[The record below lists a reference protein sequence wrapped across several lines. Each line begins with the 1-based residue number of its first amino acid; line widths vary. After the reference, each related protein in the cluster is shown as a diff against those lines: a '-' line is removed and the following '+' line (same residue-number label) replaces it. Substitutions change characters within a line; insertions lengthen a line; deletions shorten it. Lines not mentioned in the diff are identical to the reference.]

1 MQESF
6 FWPSFYRNWLGV
18 VNKLAPSLAGSEQW
32 VSGGPRSD
40 SASPPLSI
48 IKPQATAS
56 RLLSSDYGLETRL
69 RSPPAGSEHSLTS
82 SPQDYR
88 PLHILDLSCVP
99 ISPNISVSSPI
110 SENPVSV
117 YRWRVFSTQSSE
129 DTQTNH
135 NSHD

>member
-1 MQESF
+1 MQGSF

-32 VSGGPRSD
+32 VSGVPH
-40 SASPPLSI
+40 LSI

-110 SENPVSV
+110 SENSVSV